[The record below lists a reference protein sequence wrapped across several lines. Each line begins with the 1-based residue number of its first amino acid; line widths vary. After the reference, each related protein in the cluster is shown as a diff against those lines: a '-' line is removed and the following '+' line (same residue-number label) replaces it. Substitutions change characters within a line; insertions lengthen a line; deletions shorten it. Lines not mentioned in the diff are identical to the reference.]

1 MDAIDRLFRP
11 RSIAVLGASAD
22 AGKLAGRPVAYLQ
35 RHGFAGS
42 IYPIN
47 PRYQE
52 LAGVACYPDVRA
64 LPEPPDVGLILLA
77 SDRVVEATRQLAQAG
92 ASAAIV
98 LAGGFGEAGAEGR
111 RRQQEL
117 KDAAGAMRLLGPNT
131 IGLVNVTDKIML
143 SASGAM
149 ELEEFPVGQV
159 AVVSQSGGIL
169 GSLLSRGAARGIGF
183 SKLVATGNE
192 ADIEVSDCI
201 EYLLE
206 DDATAVIALYLE
218 ALRAPQRF
226 RAAAAK
232 AAAIG
237 KPIVAFKVGRS
248 EVGVRS
254 AISHTGA
261 LAGVD
266 AIYEALFRQVGVTR
280 AATFADLLEIPAAL
294 VQQRPM
300 RGRRVAIVTSS
311 GGAATLVADSAG
323 AAGFDVPA
331 PDAAT
336 ARKLLALNI
345 RDAVLDRNPI
355 DVTLAGLRPDLLRTV
370 IDELLASASYDA
382 VIAIVGSSGIGQPD
396 LVARPLIEALH
407 TSDKP
412 LLAYVSPDAPTIIRH
427 LNRQGLPAFSAP
439 ESCASALAA
448 VLRARAGHASTC
460 AREEA
465 KTTADRNI
473 AGALPDGGRLNEAE
487 SKRMFAR
494 FGIPSVNEIIVQS
507 PAEAEQAAARIG
519 GNVVLKILSRDILHK
534 TEVSGV
540 IVDVRREDVTRRC
553 GELNAIVRS
562 RTSDNVDGFL
572 VQELI
577 KDGVE
582 LILGFHRDPQLGP
595 AILLGMG
602 GIAAELFKDTAI
614 RLPPLRPRDADDMI
628 NELQSAPLLR
638 GFRGRPLSDVG
649 ALASAIL
656 AFSDM
661 ISTLGERLIE
671 AEINPLFVLPRGRGV
686 CAADGLVV
694 LRSTDA
700 GTAG

>member
-1 MDAIDRLFRP
+1 MDAIGRLFRP

-206 DDATAVIALYLE
+206 DDATTVIALYLE

-226 RAAAAK
+226 RAAAAR

-248 EVGVRS
+248 DVGARS
-254 AISHTGA
+254 AVSHTGA
-261 LAGVD
+261 IAGVD
-266 AIYEALFRQVGVTR
+266 AIYDALFRQVGVTR

-294 VQQRPM
+294 VQNRPM
-300 RGRRVAIVTSS
+300 RGRRVAIVTST

-345 RDAVLDRNPI
+345 PDAVLDRNPI

-448 VLRARAGHASTC
+448 LLWARAGHASIC

-473 AGALPDGGRLNEAE
+473 AGDLPDGGRLNEAE
-487 SKRMFAR
+487 SKRLFAR
-494 FGIPSVNEIIVQS
+494 FGIPGVNEIIVQS
-507 PAEAEQAAARIG
+507 SAEAEQAAARIG

-534 TEVSGV
+534 TEVGGV

-562 RTSDNVDGFL
+562 RTSHNVDGFL

-614 RLPPLRPRDADDMI
+614 RLPPLRLRDADDMI

-638 GFRGRPLSDVG
+638 GFRGRPSSDVG
-649 ALASAIL
+649 ALANAIL

-694 LRSTDA
+694 LRSTNA
-700 GTAG
+700 GTVG